1 MAAHNWSLVSYLTD
15 HKYEIKLGTTE
26 ICYCTS
32 FILEYM
38 NDIAER
44 LFSLKGLVAAHI
56 AYIAGIIN
64 HDLQLLTK
72 WDRQWLVIVNPLKTG
87 AVLFTLKTLD
97 FLPQLVFDIIPI
109 SLVDNHKHLLVV

>member
-1 MAAHNWSLVSYLTD
+1 
-15 HKYEIKLGTTE
+15 
-26 ICYCTS
+26 
-32 FILEYM
+32 M

-72 WDRQWLVIVNPLKTG
+72 WDRQWLVIVNSLKTG

-97 FLPQLVFDIIPI
+97 FLPHFVFDIIPI
-109 SLVDNHKHLLVV
+109 SLVDNHKHLLVALSSTVQWQSHIETIVISQRD